1 MIAPPPCSF
10 MMRAAAWEQTNTALT
25 LMSMILEN
33 SSTVYSYRL
42 VREDTPALFARMSR
56 LPKRAFTDAK
66 ASATSCGSQRFGQMP
81 ITRPSYS
88 VSCASALSTESCR
101 EPQMATFAPLSRNF
115 FAMAKPMPRVP
126 PVTTAV
132 FPFNIVR
139 SSFIVPRSSPNT
151 VLLSWIPPR
160 ASPCSPGSSPQT
172 AGCRRRSQ
180 TRCPQP
186 APVRP
191 DWACI

>member
-25 LMSMILEN
+25 LTSMILVN

-66 ASATSCGSQRFGQMP
+66 ACATSCGSHRFGQMP

-88 VSCASALSTESCR
+88 VSLASALSTES
-101 EPQMATFAPLSRNF
+101 
-115 FAMAKPMPRVP
+115 
-126 PVTTAV
+126 
-132 FPFNIVR
+132 
-139 SSFIVPRSSPNT
+139 
-151 VLLSWIPPR
+151 
-160 ASPCSPGSSPQT
+160 
-172 AGCRRRSQ
+172 
-180 TRCPQP
+180 
-186 APVRP
+186 
-191 DWACI
+191 